1 MQTSLATSAI
11 RCAQLLEG
19 LSVLHHDAQCS
30 ERSAVHQLAIA
41 DQSARF
47 QVWAGN
53 LGAFQR
59 LPASASLDYRLRES
73 PKIAAQ
79 IYELLQ
85 DLQGTTDDGA
95 IHMITQDMTDTDL
108 LSSSHCVWGK
118 T

>member
-1 MQTSLATSAI
+1 MQTSLATSTI
-11 RCAQLLEG
+11 QCAQLLEG
-19 LSVLHHDAQCS
+19 LAVQHQDPRCS
-30 ERSAVHQLAIA
+30 GRSTLDQLAIA

-79 IYELLQ
+79 IHESLQ
-85 DLQGTTDDGA
+85 DLQVTTHDGE
-95 IHMITQDMTDTDL
+95 IPIIL
-108 LSSSHCVWGK
+108 
-118 T
+118 